1 MTKVF
6 NTGETPESLRQEY
19 NPDGSALRRAQLRM
33 LDMLIYLT
41 DTCKRLGIPCRIDGG
56 NVLGAVRHG
65 GFIPWDDDVDVVV
78 DYKDFN
84 RLCKYLKDHPH
95 KQYVLQDNETD
106 KGYYKEWSCLRDL
119 KSEHVP
125 LDTLKGR
132 ELKAHLAQKFRG
144 VHIDIFP
151 YEGYSL
157 PWLQRLAAKLSC
169 FVNFNLAGSHPKL
182 AQLMYDVL
190 HKAVF
195 PLFRC
200 FAHVFGKKD
209 LMMHSYGAWFYEQ
222 FPRSVFY
229 PHKDIVFEGHTFE
242 GPAQPEE
249 LCRIIYGDYEKLPP
263 KNKRDNHHVD
273 VVVYD

>member
-144 VHIDIFP
+144 VHIDFSRMRAIR
-151 YEGYSL
+151 SL
-157 PWLQRLAAKLSC
+157 GCSVWQPSCRALST
-169 FVNFNLAGSHPKL
+169 SIW
-182 AQLMYDVL
+182 QD
-190 HKAVF
+190 
-195 PLFRC
+195 RI
-200 FAHVFGKKD
+200 
-209 LMMHSYGAWFYEQ
+209 
-222 FPRSVFY
+222 RSS
-229 PHKDIVFEGHTFE
+229 
-242 GPAQPEE
+242 
-249 LCRIIYGDYEKLPP
+249 R
-263 KNKRDNHHVD
+263 N
-273 VVVYD
+273 